1 LRVERGL
8 ETEKKKIDRAGA
20 LTLFWLDRIKLLK
33 KDETT
38 GPTLILDGVYL
49 SLCIELAFNGT
60 KELLVAVL
68 GIAYVAGSLLV
79 QTKKPH

>member
-1 LRVERGL
+1 M
-8 ETEKKKIDRAGA
+8 
-20 LTLFWLDRIKLLK
+20 K

-79 QTKKPH
+79 ETKKPY